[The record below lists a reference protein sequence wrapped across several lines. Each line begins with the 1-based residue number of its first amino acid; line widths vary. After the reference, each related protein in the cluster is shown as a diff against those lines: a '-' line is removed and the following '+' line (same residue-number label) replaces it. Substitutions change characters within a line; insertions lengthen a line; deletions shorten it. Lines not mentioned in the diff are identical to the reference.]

1 MTRDGSSRKGDAP
14 VSCRAFG
21 PLANWA
27 QALEGKGMGD
37 FGLVLGMIVLFA
49 AIFFAERD
57 ARRSL
62 DRERARLSAGI
73 RSGGRDD
80 LRNGD

>member
-1 MTRDGSSRKGDAP
+1 MARDGSSRKGDAP

-27 QALEGKGMGD
+27 QALEGKCMGD

-49 AIFFAERD
+49 AMFSAERD

-62 DRERARLSAGI
+62 DRERARLSAGCGGGDCGHQ
-73 RSGGRDD
+73 RSGD
-80 LRNGD
+80 